1 MAQSILALGATLTQ
15 TLFDAGARRAASDQA
30 RAAYDATVAEYRE
43 SVLAAFQ
50 DIEDNLAALRVLN
63 EEARTQAAAVDAAQ
77 RSLDIST
84 NQYRAGL
91 VSYLQVVTAQTAA
104 LTNRR
109 AALNTLER
117 RFVASVQLVKALGG
131 GWDVSM
137 LSD

>member
-1 MAQSILALGATLTQ
+1 V
-15 TLFDAGARRAASDQA
+15 SDQA
-30 RAAYDATVAEYRE
+30 QAAYDATIAEYRE

-50 DIEDNLAALRVLN
+50 DVEDNLAALRVLN